1 MLKPSEIEAT
11 HMDSQ
16 IVSIEFQIIGGL
28 EVYCSLKFDQLSREK
43 QS

>member
-16 IVSIEFQIIGGL
+16 IVSIEFQIIGTEFEEWTVL
-28 EVYCSLKFDQLSREK
+28 DSLSFSALLG
-43 QS
+43 